1 MKKSLYFTLIELLV
15 VIAIIAILAGML
27 LPALNKARSAA
38 RGASCTN
45 NLKQLGTG
53 FLQYMN
59 DNNDA
64 IPIGVPTADS
74 GNNWQNCL
82 YTAYVNSDNSFHCPA
97 GPNPKHATHKAFVNY
112 AGNMAMTIDAS
123 GSSTHPAWLN
133 TRTTNRSVLSVEN
146 TSDTILLWEPLG
158 TKWTGPGSGIDGIN
172 GGWGTSAK
180 GFNYIGKPD
189 NDANKGLL
197 KPATDG
203 SVTGPPHNSNN
214 RNYLWVDG
222 HVSAQN
228 TFDENQW
235 KGKKN
240 SSASNLE

>member
-1 MKKSLYFTLIELLV
+1 MKKLFKFTLIELLV

-38 RGASCTN
+38 RSASCTN

-53 FLQYMN
+53 FLQYTN
-59 DNNDA
+59 DYNDY
-64 IPIGVPTADS
+64 IPAGTTTADS
-74 GNNWQNCL
+74 GNTWQNCV
-82 YTAYVNSDNSFHCPA
+82 YMYVNSDNSFHCPA
-97 GPNPKHATHKAFVNY
+97 GPNPKHATHKGFVTY
-112 AGNMAMTIDAS
+112 SGNLAMTIDLAAS
-123 GSSTHPAWLN
+123 SWHPSWLKKPHAQ
-133 TRTTNRSVLSVEN
+133 RTVLSVEN

-158 TKWTGPGSGIDGIN
+158 SAWPGPDSGVTGVKGS
-172 GGWGTSAK
+172 WATSAK
-180 GFNYIGKPD
+180 AFFILGKPD
-189 NDANKGLL
+189 GTDANGLL
-197 KPATDG
+197 KPSPDG
-203 SVTGPPHNSNN
+203 TKTGPPHNSNN

-240 SSASNLE
+240 SSSSNQE